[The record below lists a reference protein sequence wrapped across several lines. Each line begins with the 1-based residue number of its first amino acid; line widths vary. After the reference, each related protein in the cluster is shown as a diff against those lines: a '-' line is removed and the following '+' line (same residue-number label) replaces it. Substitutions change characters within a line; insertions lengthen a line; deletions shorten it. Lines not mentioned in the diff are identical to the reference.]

1 MDNME
6 KKHPLADLMG
16 STLDKVRAMADTNT
30 IVGQPIATPDGVT
43 LIPISRVSMGIGGGG
58 AGYGEA
64 QPPQFGGG
72 AGAGVGL

>member
-43 LIPISRVSMGIGGGG
+43 LIPIPGSTSVLAAAEGIT
-58 AGYGEA
+58 AN
-64 QPPQFGGG
+64 P
-72 AGAGVGL
+72 

>member
-43 LIPISRVSMGIGGGG
+43 LIPISRVSMGIGDRKS
-58 AGYGEA
+58 
-64 QPPQFGGG
+64 
-72 AGAGVGL
+72 VV

>member
-43 LIPISRVSMGIGGGG
+43 LIDRKSV
-58 AGYGEA
+58 
-64 QPPQFGGG
+64 
-72 AGAGVGL
+72 V